1 MRRARRRIGR
11 VGDPEPA
18 DRLAVTVAILTGLQ
32 KHGVRTVE
40 VGQVLGWLT
49 TDPYAASAA
58 AELAAPPD
66 PRRDPMTGCLP
77 VTAENP
83 GS

>member
-1 MRRARRRIGR
+1 MRRTRRRIGR
-11 VGDPEPA
+11 VGTPEPA
-18 DRLAVTVAILTGLQ
+18 DRREITIAILAGLQ
-32 KHGVRTVE
+32 RHGVRQVE

-49 TDPYAASAA
+49 DDPYAGTAA

-83 GS
+83 GP